1 MTNCFDDPAVLIG
14 DPEALRAHIGVV
26 SPLASDKVLD
36 RLDSF
41 CRDFIALSPF
51 LVLASCDSEGRA
63 DASPRGDAPGF
74 VRVLDEKTLLIPDRR
89 GNNRVD
95 SFGNILSAPG
105 VGLVFM
111 VPGIPETLRVN
122 GKGRA
127 TRDAELLAASTVQ
140 ERPPVTGLLVTVEE
154 AFFHCGKALIRSKLW
169 DPASQVPRA
178 SFPTLGRIIADQ
190 TRAVDADEADRNLEE
205 AYRTRL
211 Y

>member
-1 MTNCFDDPAVLIG
+1 MTNCFDDPAVRIG
-14 DPEALRAHIGVV
+14 DPETLREHIGAV
-26 SPLASDKVLD
+26 SPLATDKVLD
-36 RLDSF
+36 RLDRF

-95 SFGNILSAPG
+95 SFGNVLSAPG

-122 GKGRA
+122 GKGQA

-178 SFPTLGRIIADQ
+178 SFPSLGRIIADQ
-190 TRAVDADEADRNLEE
+190 TKGVDADEADRNLEE